1 MTEIKARTRPAMHF
15 IRETRPLW
23 TGSFANVI
31 GRQFSPATEV
41 PLSPCNLATS
51 PNRSEVS

>member
-15 IRETRPLW
+15 IRETRPLR
-23 TGSFANVI
+23 TGSFANVT